1 MPGVIV
7 IVAGFQNI
15 EDSPPE
21 PAATPAK
28 DSPWAVALCSRMPK
42 APACAI
48 AVVMRRA
55 ANEVTARASVRSKSL
70 MEILPLSRML
80 VVARSNRD
88 CSRSL
93 AYVDRSRQ
101 YGHAWLRA
109 PAASCRRALDS
120 SENES
125 STVRHGGVYVPLQRG
140 RSQAA
145 FIRTAQFFCSSERG
159 DARSDF
165 QAVR

>member
-1 MPGVIV
+1 MLMAAISSIHLLPDGPL
-7 IVAGFQNI
+7 VA
-15 EDSPPE
+15 
-21 PAATPAK
+21 
-28 DSPWAVALCSRMPK
+28 C
-42 APACAI
+42 
-48 AVVMRRA
+48 
-55 ANEVTARASVRSKSL
+55 
-70 MEILPLSRML
+70 LSWRG
-80 VVARSNRD
+80 ANRD

-109 PAASCRRALDS
+109 PAASCRRAHDQ

-125 STVRHGGVYVPLQRG
+125 STVRHGGVYVPLQKG

-165 QAVR
+165 QAVRDKVATVWRDVIRSIEAAWALAVLPRDRHTVSDQIKRMRP